1 MAPPKQSNTIDFDAA
16 KQKRGPQSGGNAS
29 GPRAS
34 NLTELRQQLTLQ
46 LQSSLEAERIL
57 GLFFEEVR
65 QLIPLDAL
73 GYRLRPAP
81 GVRQQRQAFGELS
94 PEP

>member
-16 KQKRGPQSGGNAS
+16 KQKRGPQPGGNAS

-73 GYRLRPAP
+73 ATAIRAP
-81 GVRQQRQAFGELS
+81 TCAWSSAAAPSIR
-94 PEP
+94 

>member
-1 MAPPKQSNTIDFDAA
+1 MAPPKQSIPSISTPPSRSAA
-16 KQKRGPQSGGNAS
+16 PAGGNAS

-34 NLTELRQQLTLQ
+34 NLTELRQQPTLQ

-73 GYRLRPAP
+73 GYRHPGSDLRLSSAAAP
-81 GVRQQRQAFGELS
+81 SIR
-94 PEP
+94 